1 MCAQCIEE
9 LNERNFRFSTK
20 YSRRKHH
27 YSDTSLFAEQLKNKS
42 QTNKLPIHRQISNT
56 CRKLLR
62 VVELSLIPRNSFFA
76 HEIIHQFDVSSRL
89 QHSILRSTTIEDSSP
104 WLSFLAPSFRTCQR
118 CSFFLTLLF
127 LITRRDENFITEFN
141 FFLLR
146 ANLVVLVPVL
156 LMENVYIFLFIS
168 KSGGWQLR
176 RWKNNSVLH

>member
-1 MCAQCIEE
+1 MLGSPLCNGRFIHSCGKNFGCRGTRANCGFQPLTLWRKSFKYIVMCAQCIEE
-9 LNERNFRFSTK
+9 LNERNLRFSTK

-56 CRKLLR
+56 CLKLLR
-62 VVELSLIPRNSFFA
+62 VVELSLIPRNSLFA

-118 CSFFLTLLF
+118 CSFF
-127 LITRRDENFITEFN
+127 
-141 FFLLR
+141 
-146 ANLVVLVPVL
+146 
-156 LMENVYIFLFIS
+156 
-168 KSGGWQLR
+168 
-176 RWKNNSVLH
+176 